1 MFTCPECGSG
11 GKRRPRSFVERVT
24 NRAKLFCPNCDT
36 VWYWR
41 RVLFQKHVQCPDC
54 GTTRLTK
61 RSTWDRIDRKSDSLI
76 RRALILFGAPIYHCT
91 FCRLQFRDYHPLEAA
106 RSSNK
111 ARASSG

>member
-11 GKRRPRSFVERVT
+11 GKRRPRSLFERVT

-91 FCRLQFRDYHPLEAA
+91 FCRLQFRDYHHPEPA
-106 RSSNK
+106 RSNR